1 MKELSQNKPFEVIE
15 VCNSG
20 IIFAERTPWGIRPSR
35 PMKPEGW
42 RNAEVGMILNVEMIS
57 DYSYRI
63 LPIE

>member
-1 MKELSQNKPFEVIE
+1 MKELSKYKPFEVIE

-35 PMKPEGW
+35 PMTPEGW
-42 RNAEVGMILNVEMIS
+42 RTAQVGMILNVTMLS

-63 LPIE
+63 LPIQ